1 MRILTTLIIL
11 LFVATTLHA
20 QDKPVTGKSE
30 VKKSNN
36 VKYRKTQEV
45 NFEEQDIDGLA
56 RTPSGAY
63 LVQKRGVDFVPLFK
77 VRERFDES
85 IKDSIE
91 YLR

>member
-1 MRILTTLIIL
+1 MRILTTTIL
-11 LFVATTLHA
+11 VLFFATSSFAKDTSA
-20 QDKPVTGKSE
+20 SPD
-30 VKKSNN
+30 VKKRTKVRYN
-36 VKYRKTQEV
+36 KTQEV

-56 RTPSGAY
+56 RTPTGAY

>member
-1 MRILTTLIIL
+1 MRILTTLLLL
-11 LFVATTLHA
+11 LFVATHIQA
-20 QDKPVTGKSE
+20 QDKPATGKSE
-30 VKKSNN
+30 VKKRSN

-56 RTPSGAY
+56 RTPTGAY

>member
-1 MRILTTLIIL
+1 MRILTTMTLL
-11 LFVATTLHA
+11 LFVASTSFSD
-20 QDKPVTGKSE
+20 DKTPATKPE
-30 VKKSNN
+30 VKKHTT
-36 VKYRKTQEV
+36 VKYRKKQEV

-56 RTPSGAY
+56 RTPTGAY